1 MRIRNRRR
9 AQVVPCD
16 DPLHQLA
23 DLIGSHALSALEAQG
38 APPGVML
45 FLGAARMPAHLKP
58 AAASILHRAGLID
71 DWGLAH
77 PAEVLG
83 NLAEDECEI
92 NGWPVP
98 GGRSA

>member
-1 MRIRNRRR
+1 MRIRTRRR
-9 AQVVPCD
+9 GRDCPCD

-23 DLIGSHALSALEAQG
+23 TLIGREAYEALEAQG
-38 APPGVML
+38 APVGVCM
-45 FLGAARMPAHLKP
+45 FLGAAQLPAHLKP
-58 AAASILHRAGLID
+58 AAAAILHRGGMIN

-98 GGRSA
+98 GGRGA